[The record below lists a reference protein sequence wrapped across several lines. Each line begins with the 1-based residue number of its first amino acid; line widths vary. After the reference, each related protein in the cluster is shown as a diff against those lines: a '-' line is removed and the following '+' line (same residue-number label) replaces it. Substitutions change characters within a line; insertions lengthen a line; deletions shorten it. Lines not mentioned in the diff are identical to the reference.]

1 MVSWKCPCNNA
12 VKLLGNVTFDGS
24 IKRGIVSSNIALPV
38 SAVGRGSPSLWVDIL
53 QHVVITCL
61 FESLL
66 VVRFNTVK
74 FMFSR
79 GQSGE
84 SSIDR
89 VGNSIDRCGRVG
101 A

>member
-1 MVSWKCPCNNA
+1 MITWKCPCNDT
-12 VKLLGNVTFDGS
+12 VKLFGNVTLDCS
-24 IKRGIVSSNIALPV
+24 IKRGIEPSNISLPV
-38 SAVGRGSPSLWVDIL
+38 FTVARGSPSLWVDIL
-53 QHVVITCL
+53 QHVVITSL

-74 FMFSR
+74 FMFCR
-79 GQSGE
+79 GQSRE